1 MILLEKRDYHKVV
14 NPLKKVSINNLFGRA
29 VIEGQVNG
37 LVYVDN
43 IHQPRT
49 FYICH
54 PYGMSLL
61 FGDASN
67 DEFNLQLIDYVLN
80 ISGKRPKTEW
90 LQVFPE
96 VWNKRFEKFFGSKI
110 VQSANSSETSE
121 RILIEQNT
129 RVNFQFNANTYLAL
143 KKKMKKDYNIV
154 RTDKTIF
161 ESMSGSVIPPY
172 FWEDSQQFANDGVGF
187 SVLFEGKLVSTA
199 FSAFIFDSMLEIG
212 IETSKDYVGK
222 GFALQSCSALIDYC
236 LENKLEPIWGCKLE
250 NQGSFKLA
258 QKLGFEPTLFL
269 PFYKLC

>member
-1 MILLEKRDYHKVV
+1 MILLEKSDYHKVV
-14 NPLKKVSINNLFGRA
+14 KPLKEVSINNLFARA

-43 IHQPRT
+43 IHQPHT
-49 FYICH
+49 FYIRH

-67 DEFNLQLIDYVLN
+67 DEFNSQLIDYVLN
-80 ISGKRPKTEW
+80 TSGKRPKTEW

-96 VWNKRFEKFFGSKI
+96 FWNKRFEEFFDRKI
-110 VQSANSSETSE
+110 VQSAIGSETAE
-121 RILIEQNT
+121 HIQIEQNT
-129 RVNFQFNANTYLAL
+129 RINFQFNANTYLAL
-143 KKKMKKDYNIV
+143 KKEIIKGTNIV
-154 RTDKTIF
+154 RTDQVIF
-161 ESMSGSVIPPY
+161 ESMSGSVIPRY
-172 FWEDSQQFANDGVGF
+172 FWKDSYQFSNDGVGF
-187 SVLFEGKLVSTA
+187 SVLFNGKLVSTA

-236 LENKLEPIWGCKLE
+236 LANKLEPVWGCKLE

-258 QKLGFEPTLFL
+258 QKLGFEPTLYI